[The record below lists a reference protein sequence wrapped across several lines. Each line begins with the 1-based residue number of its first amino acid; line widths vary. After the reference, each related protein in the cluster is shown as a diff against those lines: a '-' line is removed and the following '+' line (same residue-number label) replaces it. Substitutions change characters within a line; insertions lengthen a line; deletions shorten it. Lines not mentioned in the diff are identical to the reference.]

1 MVDSSAQYEK
11 DAQDLRDSMEGFGTN
26 EEKITAI
33 IANRS
38 NADRQQIIKFYK
50 SSFGEDLIADLK
62 SELGGDF
69 EKLVLALFQTHI
81 DYDVSCLYNSMKGA
95 GTDEDTLIEIIASRP
110 TSQLKEII
118 TSFQQKYGQSL
129 EEFVA
134 DETSG
139 DIKRMLISLL
149 QCNRSENTNIDEDA
163 ARQDAQALFDAGEGK
178 WGTDESVFNKIFT
191 LRSPMELLS
200 INQHYQDISGTTLLD
215 AIDTEFSG
223 DMHKLLKAVLYSLI
237 LPSQYYATRIKKAV
251 EGWGTNDSLL
261 VRLIVSREEKDMAAI
276 RNAYQNM
283 YGEDLLKVIAD
294 ETSGDYKRL
303 LLKLASH

>member
-81 DYDVSCLYNSMKGA
+81 DYDVTCLYNSMKGA

-200 INQHYQDISGTTLLD
+200 INQHYQDISGSTLLD

>member
-81 DYDVSCLYNSMKGA
+81 DYDVTCLYNSMKGA

-110 TSQLKEII
+110 TCQLKEII

>member
-81 DYDVSCLYNSMKGA
+81 DYDVTCLYNSMKGA